1 MNGMEGFEYKVSVI
15 VPVYNAEEYLRD
27 CLDSLLMQTIDQKE
41 MEVLLIN
48 DGSTDGSL
56 EICREYGEI
65 YDNIVIINKNNE
77 GVSAARNIGIEKA
90 RGKYIMF
97 LDADDELAKDTVG
110 EICKYFDK
118 VYDQVDMVT
127 FPERKYLNGEEKEVH
142 FRYKYLTKS
151 GIYDL
156 EKNRYITQ
164 SRINIAIKNDKST
177 YFDVNLHYAEDQDFL

>member
-65 YDNIVIINKNNE
+65 YDNIVIINKLI
-77 GVSAARNIGIEKA
+77 V
-90 RGKYIMF
+90 
-97 LDADDELAKDTVG
+97 
-110 EICKYFDK
+110 
-118 VYDQVDMVT
+118 
-127 FPERKYLNGEEKEVH
+127 
-142 FRYKYLTKS
+142 
-151 GIYDL
+151 
-156 EKNRYITQ
+156 
-164 SRINIAIKNDKST
+164 
-177 YFDVNLHYAEDQDFL
+177 